1 MNFAKYAFV
10 ALLGTLSGVL
20 YAQSSL
26 EFAVMGRTAWA
37 AFECASLA
45 SQMKDQA
52 EQERLFNIG
61 YESGKKFLEALQS
74 KKIEHK
80 HISEEV
86 PIGFT
91 LLIAGPSNDFV
102 LGRVFENAQDDALKD
117 VLKSNGKLNSD
128 DLQATLAQAKY
139 TKQNCRLIRGSK

>member
-10 ALLGTLSGVL
+10 ALLSTLTGAL
-20 YAQSSL
+20 YAQSSR

-37 AFECASLA
+37 SFECASLA
-45 SQMKDQA
+45 SQMKDRA
-52 EQERLFNIG
+52 EQERLFNVG

-74 KKIEHK
+74 KKIERK

-91 LLIAGPSNDFV
+91 LLIAGPSSDFV

-117 VLKSNGKLNSD
+117 VLKSNGQLNSD
-128 DLQATLAQAKY
+128 DLQATLAQSKY
-139 TKQNCRLIRGSK
+139 TKQNCRLIGGGK

>member
-10 ALLGTLSGVL
+10 ALLCTLTGAL
-20 YAQSSL
+20 YAQSSR

-37 AFECASLA
+37 SFECAALA
-45 SQMKDQA
+45 SQMKDRA
-52 EQERLFNIG
+52 EQERLFNVG
-61 YESGKKFLEALQS
+61 YEAGKKFLEALQS
-74 KKIEHK
+74 NKIERK

-91 LLIAGPSNDFV
+91 LLIAGPSSDFV

-117 VLKSNGKLNSD
+117 VLKSNGQFNSD
-128 DLQATLAQAKY
+128 DLQATLARSKY
-139 TKQNCRLIRGSK
+139 TRQNCRLIGGSK